1 MKLLFDLKAAQGN
14 ISGKRHGGGKYAE
27 IVFKRIV
34 ERGLP
39 VSCFYDSTRWLN
51 PEIQE
56 ILSENKIPCF
66 DVKDCS
72 IDSLMEQ
79 YHFDR
84 VYSALPINVYDVQN
98 GEVYGTIHGLREFE
112 TPVDSFFLKYKGQY
126 WKDVI
131 RFFLQKYIPSIGYWW
146 DWKRDK
152 KYLNKMNFHFCTVSN
167 HSACS
172 FRSYFPQV
180 KGREIKVFYSPST
193 SSDKEVKENK
203 YERNYFLL
211 VSANRWEKNN
221 LRAIMAL
228 DKLFTLGYLDGY
240 RVKVTGV
247 QSSNHF
253 RYKLVNKDRF
263 EFLGYVEDEVLEQ
276 LYHDAYCFIY
286 PSLNEGFGYPPLEA
300 MRYGIPVIA
309 SPFSSISEICEG
321 AVLYANPLS
330 VEEIMARILY
340 VTKKDVYQSLSE
352 KAKVQYHLITTK
364 QKTDLDLLI
373 DYLYSI
379 EA

>member
-1 MKLLFDLKAAQGN
+1 MVLLFDLKAAQGN

-34 ERGLP
+34 EKGLP
-39 VSCFYDSTRWLN
+39 VSCFYDSSRWLN
-51 PEIQE
+51 PEIEE
-56 ILSENKIPCF
+56 ILKQKKIPCY
-66 DVKDCS
+66 DIKNCT
-72 IDSLMEQ
+72 IDGLMDK

-84 VYSALPINVYDVQN
+84 VYSALPINVYDVQK

-112 TPVDSFFLKYKGQY
+112 TPVDSFFLKYKGQH

-131 RFFLQKYIPSIGYWW
+131 RYFLQKYIPSIGYWW
-146 DWKRDK
+146 DWRRDK
-152 KYLNKMNFHFCTVSN
+152 KYLNKQNFHFCTVSN

-172 FRSYFPQV
+172 FRSYFPEV
-180 KGREIKVFYSPST
+180 KDREIRVFYSPST
-193 SSDKEVKENK
+193 SSKIEIDKRVYQEKF
-203 YERNYFLL
+203 FLL

-228 DKLFTLGYLDGY
+228 DRLFTMGYLEGF

-247 QSSNHF
+247 QSSAHF
-253 RYKLVNKDRF
+253 RYKLVNKGRF
-263 EFLGYVEDEVLEQ
+263 DFLGYVEDDVLEQ
-276 LYHDAYCFIY
+276 LYHDAYSFVY

-309 SPFSSISEICEG
+309 SPFSSISEICQG

-340 VTKKDVYQSLSE
+340 VTKQEVYEALSE
-352 KAKVQYHLITTK
+352 KARLQYQLITAK
-364 QKTDLDLLI
+364 QETDLDLLI
-373 DYLYSI
+373 DYLY
-379 EA
+379 E

>member
-14 ISGKRHGGGKYAE
+14 ISGKRHGGGKYTE

-39 VSCFYDSTRWLN
+39 ISCFYDSNMWLN
-51 PEIQE
+51 PEIE
-56 ILSENKIPCF
+56 SIVKIHGI
-66 DVKDCS
+66 DLYDIKDRS
-72 IDSLMEQ
+72 IDGLMEE

-84 VYSALPINVYDVQN
+84 VYSALPINVYGVLK

-112 TPVDSFFLKYKGQY
+112 TPVDSFFLRYKNQY
-126 WKDVI
+126 WKDII
-131 RFFLQKYIPSIGYWW
+131 RFFLQKYIPIIGYWW
-146 DWKRDK
+146 DWKRDRN
-152 KYLNKMNFHFCTVSN
+152 YLNKKNFHFCTVSN

-172 FRSYFPQV
+172 FRSYFPEV
-180 KGREIKVFYSPST
+180 KDREIRFFYSPST
-193 SSDKEVKENK
+193 SSKIEIDKRVFQEK
-203 YERNYFLL
+203 YFLL

-221 LRAIMAL
+221 LRAIMGL
-228 DKLFTLGYLDGY
+228 DRLFSMGYLDDFS
-240 RVKVTGV
+240 VKVTGV
-247 QSSNHF
+247 KSSDHF

-263 EFLGYVEDEVLEQ
+263 EFLGYVEDDVLEQ

-309 SPFSSISEICEG
+309 SPFSSIPEVCEG

-340 VTKKDVYQSLSE
+340 VTNQDVYNSLSSLSQ
-352 KAKVQYHLITTK
+352 KQYIKISEK
-364 QKTDLDLLI
+364 QKADLDSLI
-373 DYLYSI
+373 DYIYDL
-379 EA
+379 

>member
-1 MKLLFDLKAAQGN
+1 MELLFDLKAAQGN

-34 ERGLP
+34 EKGLP
-39 VSCFYDSTRWLN
+39 VSCFYDSSRWLN
-51 PEIQE
+51 PEIEE
-56 ILSENKIPCF
+56 ILKQNNIPCY
-66 DVKDCS
+66 DIKNCT
-72 IDSLMEQ
+72 IDSLMDK

-84 VYSALPINVYDVQN
+84 VYSALPINVYDVQK

-112 TPVDSFFLKYKGQY
+112 TPVDSFFLKYKGQH

-131 RFFLQKYIPSIGYWW
+131 RYFLQKYIPSIGYWW

-152 KYLNKMNFHFCTVSN
+152 KYLNKQNFHFCTVSN

-172 FRSYFPQV
+172 FRSYFPEV
-180 KGREIKVFYSPST
+180 KDREIRVFYSPST
-193 SSDKEVKENK
+193 SSKIEIDKRVYQEKF
-203 YERNYFLL
+203 FLL

-228 DKLFTLGYLDGY
+228 DRLFTMGYLDGF

-247 QSSNHF
+247 QSSAHF
-253 RYKLVNKDRF
+253 RYKLVNKGRF
-263 EFLGYVEDEVLEQ
+263 DFLGYVEDDVLEQ
-276 LYHDAYCFIY
+276 LYHDAYSFVY

-309 SPFSSISEICEG
+309 SPFSSISEICQG

-340 VTKKDVYQSLSE
+340 VTKQEVYEALSE
-352 KAKVQYHLITTK
+352 KARLQYQLITAK
-364 QKTDLDLLI
+364 QETDLDLLI
-373 DYLYSI
+373 DYLY
-379 EA
+379 E

>member
-1 MKLLFDLKAAQGN
+1 MELLFDLKAAQGN

-51 PEIQE
+51 PEIE
-56 ILSENKIPCF
+56 KILEEKKISCY
-66 DVKDCS
+66 DIKDCT
-72 IDSLMEQ
+72 IDSLMEKF
-79 YHFDR
+79 HFDR
-84 VYSALPINVYDVQN
+84 VYSALPINVYDVQK

-112 TPVDSFFLKYKGQY
+112 TPVDGFFLKYKGQY

-152 KYLNKMNFHFCTVSN
+152 KYLNKQNFHFCTVSN

-172 FRSYFPQV
+172 FRSYFPEV
-180 KGREIKVFYSPST
+180 KDREIRVFYSPST
-193 SSDKEVKENK
+193 SSKIEIDKRVYQEKF
-203 YERNYFLL
+203 FLL

-228 DKLFTLGYLDGY
+228 DRLFTMGYLEGF

-247 QSSNHF
+247 QSSAHF
-253 RYKLVNKDRF
+253 RYKLVNKGRF
-263 EFLGYVEDEVLEQ
+263 DFLGYVEDDVLEQ
-276 LYHDAYCFIY
+276 LYHDAYSFVY

-309 SPFSSISEICEG
+309 SPFSSISEICQG

-340 VTKKDVYQSLSE
+340 VTKQDVYEALSE
-352 KAKVQYHLITTK
+352 KARLQYQLITAK
-364 QKTDLDLLI
+364 QETDLDLLI
-373 DYLYSI
+373 DYLY
-379 EA
+379 E

>member
-1 MKLLFDLKAAQGN
+1 MRLLFDLKAAQGN
-14 ISGKRHGGGKYAE
+14 ISGKRHGGGKYTE

-51 PEIQE
+51 PEIEE
-56 ILSENKIPCF
+56 IIKENCIALY
-66 DVKDCS
+66 DVKDRS
-72 IDSLMEQ
+72 IDSVMEE

-84 VYSALPINVYDVQN
+84 VYSALPINVYDVQK

-112 TPVDSFFLKYKGQY
+112 TPVDSFFLRYRNQY

-131 RFFLQKYIPSIGYWW
+131 RFFLQKYIPKIGYWW
-146 DWKRDK
+146 DWKRDR
-152 KYLNKMNFHFCTVSN
+152 KYLNKDNFHFCTVSN

-172 FRSYFPQV
+172 FRSYFSEV
-180 KGREIKVFYSPST
+180 KGREIPVFYSPST
-193 SSDKEVKENK
+193 SSKNEISEKLFTDK
-203 YERNYFLL
+203 YFLL

-228 DKLFTLGYLDGY
+228 DKLFSMGYLEEY
-240 RVKVTGV
+240 KVKVTGV
-247 QSSNHF
+247 QSANHF
-253 RYKLVNKDRF
+253 RYKIVNKDNF
-263 EFLGYVEDEVLEQ
+263 EFLGYVEDDVLEQ

-309 SPFSSISEICEG
+309 SPFSSISEVCEG
-321 AVLYANPLS
+321 AVFYANPLS

-340 VTKKDVYQSLSE
+340 VTQENSCVGLSE
-352 KAKVQYHLITTK
+352 KAKNQYEKVTK
-364 QKTDLDLLI
+364 RQNADLDLLI
-373 DYLYSI
+373 DYIYL
-379 EA
+379 E